1 MSDYKPAPEG
11 PALSPPVEQIPV
23 APPAGPPPS
32 QPPAGYPAQ
41 QQQPVQG
48 YYPQQPVYQQVSSRA
63 HIECIRLWEASL
75 SPTFIQLSASG

>member
-1 MSDYKPAPEG
+1 MSDYKPAPAG
-11 PALSPPVEQIPV
+11 PALYPPV
-23 APPAGPPPS
+23 APPVGYSPN

-75 SPTFIQLSASG
+75 SPTFI